1 MGGRIGVHSAPGQG
15 SCFWVELPLAATAVG
30 PREPPTLKKRVL
42 YVEDN
47 AVNQLVM
54 QGMLAHRP
62 QILLQ
67 LADSA
72 DMGLAMAAAEP
83 PDLVLLD
90 IQLPGASGYDV
101 LAAMRAGGGLQGVPI
116 LAVSANA
123 LPSDLVLAREAGFDG
138 YLTKPLDLPD
148 LLAAVDRWLAPRA

>member
-1 MGGRIGVHSAPGQG
+1 MPSFLR
-15 SCFWVELPLAATAVG
+15 

-62 QILLQ
+62 QIQLQ

-72 DMGLAMAAAEP
+72 DMGLAMAAWP
-83 PDLVLLD
+83 R
-90 IQLPGASGYDV
+90 S
-101 LAAMRAGGGLQGVPI
+101 GGG
-116 LAVSANA
+116 
-123 LPSDLVLAREAGFDG
+123 
-138 YLTKPLDLPD
+138 
-148 LLAAVDRWLAPRA
+148 DRPKPRASSVAWR